1 MYWTLVTLTTTGY
14 GDITPQTNL
23 ERSFTMCV
31 ELLGAVRAAVLSL
44 STSDPAADS
53 LNSPACGDQ
62 RCGCVSSL
70 EGYGSADRIHSSVL
84 WAGLQRP
91 HLQ

>member
-31 ELLGAVRAAVLSL
+31 ELLGAVRLPARRAQLPNRICCCAPADL
-44 STSDPAADS
+44 PAAR
-53 LNSPACGDQ
+53 AG
-62 RCGCVSSL
+62 VSAL
-70 EGYGSADRIHSSVL
+70 SAH
-84 WAGLQRP
+84 
-91 HLQ
+91 